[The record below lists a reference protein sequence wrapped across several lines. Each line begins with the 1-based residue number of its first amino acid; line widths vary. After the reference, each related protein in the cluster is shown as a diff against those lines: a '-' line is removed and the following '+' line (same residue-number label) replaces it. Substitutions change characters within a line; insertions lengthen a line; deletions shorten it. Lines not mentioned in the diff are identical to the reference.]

1 MRGFLTIL
9 SKKSKKAFWETCK
22 ISKESGKGEY
32 EIGHQRGFYFNG
44 VSELIPK
51 KPTELNKVRK

>member
-51 KPTELNKVRK
+51 KPTELK